1 MLSSF
6 HVPLHMDLQNEEGC
20 YPEISGSMSGCVQ
33 HTHKPQVIYTY
44 YIIYN
49 LSWFY
54 NWKWLNTSGK
64 QRNLKSRE
72 WFDVDCCFNFSDFII
87 LLYFLIFVCIMCCLI
102 YFIIV
107 FMTIIKLFIIIFL
120 FAFLLVR
127 LLHLLK
133 KKKSILKALG
143 TLKPLLIIVGIF

>member
-33 HTHKPQVIYTY
+33 HTHKPQVTYTCV
-44 YIIYN
+44 

-54 NWKWLNTSGK
+54 NWKSLNTSGK

-72 WFDVDCCFNFSDFII
+72 WFDVDCCFNVSDFII

-107 FMTIIKLFIIIFL
+107 FMKIIKLYYYFL

-133 KKKSILKALG
+133 KKNLFWKHWV
-143 TLKPLLIIVGIF
+143 PWNQFLL